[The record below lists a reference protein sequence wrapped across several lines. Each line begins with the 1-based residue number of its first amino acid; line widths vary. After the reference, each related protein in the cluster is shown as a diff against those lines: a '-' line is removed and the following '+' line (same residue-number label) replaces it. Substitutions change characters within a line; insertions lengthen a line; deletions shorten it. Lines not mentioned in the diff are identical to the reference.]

1 MMWVDRLN
9 DQRHNVSSVVS
20 LLMVGA
26 VWFMTQSILP
36 VQRSLHEEPM
46 ALILVTPEPVRPV
59 MLPPVPPPPPP
70 PPVSPPPAQPP
81 KPVLTPSKPIPV
93 LPSSPVMTAPTPAPT
108 VTATPTAAVTAAPV
122 SQPVSA
128 TPSEPAGV
136 ESPRPVQTAPMAPA
150 QPVAEAAKPTPPLSS
165 VAIENGYVANVRALL
180 NTNKRYP
187 TGREASLQRPSGKA
201 VVWFVLNRNG
211 TLQEAGIEGSSNS
224 ILLDNAALS
233 TVRRTSYTPWP
244 EGSWPGQTQHRFTV
258 TLDFVP
264 LN

>member
-20 LLMVGA
+20 LFMVGA
-26 VWFMTQSILP
+26 IWFMTQSIMP
-36 VQRSLHEEPM
+36 VQRSLSEEPIE
-46 ALILVTPEPVRPV
+46 LSLLTPEPVRPETR
-59 MLPPVPPPPPP
+59 PPVPPPP
-70 PPVSPPPAQPP
+70 VQVP
-81 KPVLTPSKPIPV
+81 KPTPTLAK
-93 LPSSPVMTAPTPAPT
+93 PTPAPLAPAAMPAPST
-108 VTATPTAAVTAAPV
+108 VASVTAPATPSAPTETVRMEATKPAQAAPAVTA
-122 SQPVSA
+122 
-128 TPSEPAGV
+128 PA
-136 ESPRPVQTAPMAPA
+136 
-150 QPVAEAAKPTPPLSS
+150 VAETVRPAPPPPPSS
-165 VAIENGYVANVRALL
+165 AAIENGYVVSVRSLL
-180 NTNKRYP
+180 NANKRYP

-258 TLDFVP
+258 TLDFVS
-264 LN
+264 LS

>member
-20 LLMVGA
+20 LCVVGA
-26 VWFMTQSILP
+26 IWFMTQSIVPL
-36 VQRSLHEEPM
+36 QRSLYEEPM
-46 ALILVTPEPVRPV
+46 ELSLLTPEPVKPV
-59 MLPPVPPPPPP
+59 IQPPAPPPPVQPPKPTITAARPAPSPPALSAPTLSAPATVAPLAAPVTASAPTEAAKVEVAKPAQAAPAVAPAPVAETVKPAPPPPPP
-70 PPVSPPPAQPP
+70 SRA
-81 KPVLTPSKPIPV
+81 
-93 LPSSPVMTAPTPAPT
+93 
-108 VTATPTAAVTAAPV
+108 
-122 SQPVSA
+122 
-128 TPSEPAGV
+128 
-136 ESPRPVQTAPMAPA
+136 
-150 QPVAEAAKPTPPLSS
+150 
-165 VAIENGYVANVRALL
+165 AIEYSYVVNVRALL
-180 NTNKRYP
+180 NANKRYP

-211 TLQEAGIEGSSNS
+211 TLQEAGIDSSSNA

-258 TLDFVP
+258 TLDFIP

>member
-9 DQRHNVSSVVS
+9 DQRHSVSGVMS
-20 LLMVGA
+20 LFMVGA

-36 VQRSLHEEPM
+36 MQRSLPEGPM
-46 ALILVTPEPVRPV
+46 ELILLTPEPVKSV
-59 MLPPVPPPPPP
+59 MAPTSTP
-70 PPVSPPPAQPP
+70 PPVQPP
-81 KPVLTPSKPIPV
+81 KPVPTPSKPTPAMPAPPV
-93 LPSSPVMTAPTPAPT
+93 LPALTPAPTPAPT
-108 VTATPTAAVTAAPV
+108 TPAKPVAALTPAPV
-122 SQPVSA
+122 SQSVAAS
-128 TPSEPAGV
+128 PSEPTRT
-136 ESPRPVQTAPMAPA
+136 ESPRPTSTATAAPP
-150 QPVAEAAKPTPPLSS
+150 QPPAEPAKTTSAPSS
-165 VAIENGYVANVRALL
+165 AAIENGYVVNVRALL
-180 NTNKRYP
+180 NANKRYP

-244 EGSWPGQTQHRFTV
+244 EGSWPGQNQHRFTV

>member
-20 LLMVGA
+20 LCMVGA
-26 VWFMTQSILP
+26 IWFMTQSIVPL
-36 VQRSLHEEPM
+36 QRSLSEEPM
-46 ALILVTPEPVRPV
+46 ELSLLTPEPVRPV
-59 MLPPVPPPPPP
+59 IQPPAPP
-70 PPVSPPPAQPP
+70 PPVQPP
-81 KPVLTPSKPIPV
+81 KPTITAARP
-93 LPSSPVMTAPTPAPT
+93 APTPPPLATPATVAPLAAPATAAAPT
-108 VTATPTAAVTAAPV
+108 ETARVEATRPVQAAPAVTAAPV
-122 SQPVSA
+122 AETVK
-128 TPSEPAGV
+128 TPSP
-136 ESPRPVQTAPMAPA
+136 
-150 QPVAEAAKPTPPLSS
+150 PPLPPPPPSS
-165 VAIENGYVANVRALL
+165 AAVENGYVVNVRALL

-211 TLQEAGIEGSSNS
+211 TLQEAGIESSSNS

-264 LN
+264 LS

>member
-36 VQRSLHEEPM
+36 VQRSLPEEPM
-46 ALILVTPEPVRPV
+46 ELILMMPEPVRPV
-59 MLPPVPPPPPP
+59 MPLPVP
-70 PPVSPPPAQPP
+70 PPPAQPP
-81 KPVLTPSKPIPV
+81 KPVLSPSQPTPAMPPPPV
-93 LPSSPVMTAPTPAPT
+93 LTAPTPAPPT
-108 VTATPTAAVTAAPV
+108 TAAAVTAAPV
-122 SQPVSA
+122 SQPVPA
-128 TPSEPAGV
+128 TPSEPARV
-136 ESPRPVQTAPMAPA
+136 ESPRPVQSAIIAPP
-150 QPVAEAAKPTPPLSS
+150 QTVAEPAKPAPPPSS
-165 VAIENGYVANVRALL
+165 VAIENGYVVNVRALL
-180 NTNKRYP
+180 NANKRYP

-224 ILLDNAALS
+224 ILLDNAAVS

-244 EGSWPGQTQHRFTV
+244 EGSWPGQSQHRFSV

>member
-9 DQRHNVSSVVS
+9 DQRHSVSGVMS
-20 LLMVGA
+20 LFMVGA

-36 VQRSLHEEPM
+36 MQRSLPEGPM
-46 ALILVTPEPVRPV
+46 ELILLTPEPVKSV
-59 MLPPVPPPPPP
+59 MSPTSTP
-70 PPVSPPPAQPP
+70 PPVQPP
-81 KPVLTPSKPIPV
+81 KPVPTPSKPTPAMPAPPV
-93 LPSSPVMTAPTPAPT
+93 LPALTPAPTPAPT
-108 VTATPTAAVTAAPV
+108 TPAMPVAALTPAPV
-122 SQPVSA
+122 SQSVAAS
-128 TPSEPAGV
+128 PSEPTRT
-136 ESPRPVQTAPMAPA
+136 ESPRPTSTATAAPP
-150 QPVAEAAKPTPPLSS
+150 QPPAEPAKTTSAPSS
-165 VAIENGYVANVRALL
+165 AAIENGYVVNVRALL
-180 NTNKRYP
+180 NANKRYP

-244 EGSWPGQTQHRFTV
+244 EGSWPGQNQHRFTV

>member
-20 LLMVGA
+20 LCMVGA
-26 VWFMTQSILP
+26 IWFMTQSIVP
-36 VQRSLHEEPM
+36 IQRILSEEP
-46 ALILVTPEPVRPV
+46 LELSLLTPEPVRPEIQPPSPP
-59 MLPPVPPPPPP
+59 PPVQPPKATITPAKPTPTLPALATPATVAPVAAPATVSVPTEAAKVEAAKPAQAAPTVAAAPVVAAPVAETVKTPAPPPPP
-70 PPVSPPPAQPP
+70 
-81 KPVLTPSKPIPV
+81 
-93 LPSSPVMTAPTPAPT
+93 SS
-108 VTATPTAAVTAAPV
+108 AAV
-122 SQPVSA
+122 
-128 TPSEPAGV
+128 
-136 ESPRPVQTAPMAPA
+136 
-150 QPVAEAAKPTPPLSS
+150 
-165 VAIENGYVANVRALL
+165 ENAYVVNVRALL
-180 NTNKRYP
+180 NANKRYP

-244 EGSWPGQTQHRFTV
+244 EGSWPGQAQHRFTV

-264 LN
+264 LS